1 MRALFT
7 STYLCIPLIYFLFYF
22 YSILILYLITTI
34 FYRIGI
40 LCFIC
45 IIFTSIFSTVFIF
58 FPVVGCL
65 CNLADNEI
73 EDLLNLN
80 LDSDFSNHDIINNLF
95 ESSENEN
102 DEVIP
107 NVGPYGDNST
117 VYEDINFSWNEVDK
131 FISQS

>member
-1 MRALFT
+1 M
-7 STYLCIPLIYFLFYF
+7 
-22 YSILILYLITTI
+22 
-34 FYRIGI
+34 
-40 LCFIC
+40 
-45 IIFTSIFSTVFIF
+45 FIF